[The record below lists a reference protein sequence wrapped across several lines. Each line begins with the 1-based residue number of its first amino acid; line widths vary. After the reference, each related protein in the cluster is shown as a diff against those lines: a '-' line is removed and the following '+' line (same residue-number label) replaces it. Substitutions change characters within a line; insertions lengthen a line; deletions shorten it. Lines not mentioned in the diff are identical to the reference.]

1 MGRIMI
7 SADSPADL
15 PKELADKY
23 NVRIAPLHVIL
34 DGVSYNDGVDITPED
49 IFSKY
54 DSEKILP
61 TTSAVSISEYKE
73 FFENILNE
81 GYTDIIHIC
90 MSSDLSSTYQNAVIA
105 SEDMD
110 SVKILDSKNLTSCI
124 SMLVIKACRLRDI
137 GFSAKEIY
145 DRVSDMREKVNGSF
159 IIDKLEFLRKGG
171 RCSGIAALG
180 ANVLGIKP
188 CIEICDGKMS
198 PGKKYRGKTEI
209 CQLKYVSD
217 RIAQF
222 QDNIDTDILFIT
234 STHGFDPQQIEN
246 IKKEIRKKIK
256 FKEVIINT
264 AGCVISAHCG
274 KNTMGIIFMT
284 K

>member
-7 SADSPADL
+7 SADSPADF
-15 PKELADKY
+15 PKELIDRY
-23 NVRIAPLHVIL
+23 DVRIAPLHVIL

-49 IFSKY
+49 IFSRY

-61 TTSAVSISEYKE
+61 STSAVSISEYSE
-73 FFENILNE
+73 FFKGILNE
-81 GYTDIIHIC
+81 GYTDIIHLC
-90 MSSDLSSTYQNAVIA
+90 MSSEMSSTYQNAVIA
-105 SEDMD
+105 SEDMEN
-110 SVKILDSKNLTSCI
+110 VRILDSRNITSCI
-124 SMLVIKACRLRDI
+124 SMLALKACRLRDT

-145 DRVSDMREKVNGSF
+145 ERISDMRDKVSGSF
-159 IIDKLEFLRKGG
+159 IIDKLEFLKKGG

-188 CIEICDGKMS
+188 CIEIAGGKMS
-198 PGKKYRGKTEI
+198 PGKKYRGKTEV